1 MKIKNK
7 VMRTMT
13 RNKAAEALGVT
24 PQTISNYVKEGILG
38 GFIGIKNTLYV
49 NADDVD
55 KYLKKYRFIAVKEE
69 MIDRKLRELK
79 DRENEINDRLADTR
93 KELLGA
99 KSYKTPSA
107 IILAKA
113 LFRAAMIPRLSTRE
127 MDILDMYIEGESLQ
141 EIADVFSLT
150 STRVN
155 QILAKA
161 LRKFTEQTGEITANL
176 RENSELEAEIHSL
189 KLSVAA
195 LKKEYN
201 DYRLSHGDTEDENP
215 SCPPEILLKSIDDC
229 GFSIRIVIALKWTD
243 IYDVNG
249 LVTRFYRFEDILKIR
264 NIGRGSL
271 CEIRNFMDEH
281 NLVFIRPGESL
292 SQFYRRLDLY
302 ITMSANSTSTN

>member
-1 MKIKNK
+1 
-7 VMRTMT
+7 MRTMT

-49 NADDVD
+49 NAEDVD

-127 MDILDMYIEGESLQ
+127 MDIIDMYIEGESLQ
-141 EIADVFSLT
+141 EIAYVFSLT

-292 SQFYRRLDLY
+292 SQFYRRLDLN
-302 ITMSANSTSTN
+302 ITMSANSTSIS

>member
-49 NADDVD
+49 NADNVD

>member
-1 MKIKNK
+1 
-7 VMRTMT
+7 MRTMT

-127 MDILDMYIEGESLQ
+127 MDIIDMYIEGESLQ
-141 EIADVFSLT
+141 KIADVFSLT

-161 LRKFTEQTGEITANL
+161 LRKFTEQTVDITSNL

-201 DYRLSHGDTEDENP
+201 DYRLSHGDTEDETQ
-215 SCPPEILLKSIDDC
+215 SCPPKILLKSIDDC
-229 GFSIRIVIALKWTD
+229 GFSIRIVSALKWID
-243 IYDVNG
+243 VYDVNG

-271 CEIRNFMDEH
+271 CEIRNFMDKH
-281 NLVFIRPGESL
+281 NLVFIRPGESV

-302 ITMSANSTSTN
+302 IATNANSTSTD

>member
-1 MKIKNK
+1 
-7 VMRTMT
+7 MRTMT

-79 DRENEINDRLADTR
+79 DRENEINNRLADTR
-93 KELLGA
+93 KELLGVR
-99 KSYKTPSA
+99 YETPSA

-113 LFRAAMIPRLSTRE
+113 LFRAAMIPHLSTRE
-127 MDILDMYIEGESLQ
+127 MDIIDMYIEGESLQ

-150 STRVN
+150 STRIN

-161 LRKFTEQTGEITANL
+161 LRKFTEQTVDITANL
-176 RENSELEAEIHSL
+176 RENSDLEAEIRSL
-189 KLSVAA
+189 RLSMAA
-195 LKKEYN
+195 LKKDYN
-201 DYRLSHGDTEDENP
+201 DYRLSHGDTEDE
-215 SCPPEILLKSIDDC
+215 SLFAPPEILLKPIEEC
-229 GFSIRIVIALKWTD
+229 GFSRRVISVLNWDKV
-243 IYDVNG
+243 YDVNG
-249 LVTRFYRFEDILKIR
+249 LVTKFFCLDDIRKLR

-271 CEIRNFMDEH
+271 YEIKFFIEKH
-281 NLVFIRPGESL
+281 GLLFIRPEEST
-292 SQFYRRLDLY
+292 SQYYRRLNLSIAMNDSG
-302 ITMSANSTSTN
+302 IKSD

>member
-1 MKIKNK
+1 
-7 VMRTMT
+7 MRTMT

-55 KYLKKYRFIAVKEE
+55 KYLKKYRFIAVKED

-79 DRENEINDRLADTR
+79 DRENEINNRLADTR
-93 KELLGA
+93 KELLGVR
-99 KSYKTPSA
+99 YETPSA

-127 MDILDMYIEGESLQ
+127 MDIIDMYIDGESLQ

-150 STRVN
+150 SARIN

-161 LRKFTEQTGEITANL
+161 LRKFTEQTGEITSNL
-176 RENSELEAEIHSL
+176 RENSDLEAEMRSL
-189 KLSVAA
+189 RLSIAA

-201 DYRLSHGDTEDENP
+201 DYRISHGDTEDE
-215 SCPPEILLKSIDDC
+215 SLFSPPEILLKPIEEC
-229 GFSIRIVIALKWTD
+229 GFSRRVISVLNWDKV
-243 IYDVNG
+243 YDVNG
-249 LVTRFYRFEDILKIR
+249 LVTKFFCLEDMLKLR

-271 CEIRNFMDEH
+271 YEIKLFIEKH
-281 NLVFIRPGESL
+281 GLLFIRPEESK
-292 SQFYRRLDLY
+292 SQYYRRLNLSIAMNDSG
-302 ITMSANSTSTN
+302 IKSD

>member
-1 MKIKNK
+1 
-7 VMRTMT
+7 MRTMT

-49 NADDVD
+49 NAEDVD

-69 MIDRKLRELK
+69 MIDRKLREQK

-93 KELLGA
+93 KELLVA

-127 MDILDMYIEGESLQ
+127 MDIIDMYIEGESLQ
-141 EIADVFSLT
+141 EIADVFSIT

-215 SCPPEILLKSIDDC
+215 SCPPEILLKPIEDC

-264 NIGRGSL
+264 NIGMGSL

>member
-1 MKIKNK
+1 
-7 VMRTMT
+7 MRTMT

-127 MDILDMYIEGESLQ
+127 MDIIDMYIEGESLQ
-141 EIADVFSLT
+141 KIADVFSLT

-161 LRKFTEQTGEITANL
+161 LRKFTEQTVDITSNL

-201 DYRLSHGDTEDENP
+201 YYRLSHGDTEDENP

-229 GFSIRIVIALKWTD
+229 GFSTRIVSALKWID
-243 IYDVNG
+243 VYDVNG

>member
-1 MKIKNK
+1 
-7 VMRTMT
+7 MRTMT

-55 KYLKKYRFIAVKEE
+55 KYLKKYRFIAVKDE
-69 MIDRKLRELK
+69 MIDRKLREMK

-99 KSYKTPSA
+99 KSYKTQSA

-113 LFRAAMIPRLSTRE
+113 MFRAAMIPLLSTRE
-127 MDILDMYIEGESLQ
+127 MDIIDIYIDGESLQ

-155 QILAKA
+155 HILSKA

-176 RENSELEAEIHSL
+176 RKNSYLEAEIRSL
-189 KLSVAA
+189 RLSMAA
-195 LKKEYN
+195 LKKDYN
-201 DYRLSHGDTEDENP
+201 DYRLSHGDTEDE
-215 SCPPEILLKSIDDC
+215 SLFSPPEILLKPIEEC
-229 GFSIRIVIALKWTD
+229 GFSRRVISVLNWDKV
-243 IYDVNG
+243 YDVNG
-249 LVTRFYRFEDILKIR
+249 LVTKFFCLEDILKLR

-271 CEIRNFMDEH
+271 YEIKFFIEKH
-281 NLVFIRPGESL
+281 GLLFIRPEEST
-292 SQFYRRLDLY
+292 SQYYRRLNLSIAMNDSG
-302 ITMSANSTSTN
+302 IKSD

>member
-1 MKIKNK
+1 
-7 VMRTMT
+7 MRTMT

-69 MIDRKLRELK
+69 MIDRKIRELK

-99 KSYKTPSA
+99 KSYKTPGA

-127 MDILDMYIEGESLQ
+127 MDIIDMYIEGESLQ

-150 STRVN
+150 STRIN
-155 QILAKA
+155 HILAKA
-161 LRKFTEQTGEITANL
+161 LRKFTEQTDEITANL
-176 RENSELEAEIHSL
+176 RESSELEAEILSL

>member
-69 MIDRKLRELK
+69 MIDRKIRELK

-99 KSYKTPSA
+99 KSYKTPGA

-127 MDILDMYIEGESLQ
+127 MDIIDMYIEGESLQ
-141 EIADVFSLT
+141 GIADVFSLT

-161 LRKFTEQTGEITANL
+161 LRKFTEQTDDITANL
-176 RENSELEAEIHSL
+176 RGNSELEAEIHSL

-292 SQFYRRLDLY
+292 SQFYRRLNLY
-302 ITMSANSTSTN
+302 ITMNDSGIKLD

>member
-1 MKIKNK
+1 
-7 VMRTMT
+7 MRTMT

-127 MDILDMYIEGESLQ
+127 MDIIDMYIEGESLQ

-155 QILAKA
+155 HILAKA

-201 DYRLSHGDTEDENP
+201 DYRLSHDDTEDENP

-229 GFSIRIVIALKWTD
+229 GFSTRIVSALKWID
-243 IYDVNG
+243 VYDVNG

-281 NLVFIRPGESL
+281 NLVFIRPGESM
-292 SQFYRRLDLY
+292 SQFYRRIDLY
-302 ITMSANSTSTN
+302 IATNANSTSTD

>member
-1 MKIKNK
+1 
-7 VMRTMT
+7 MRTMT

-24 PQTISNYVKEGILG
+24 PQTISNYVKDGILG

-127 MDILDMYIEGESLQ
+127 MDIIDMYIEGESLQ

-150 STRVN
+150 STRIK

-161 LRKFTEQTGEITANL
+161 LRKFTEQTVDITANL
-176 RENSELEAEIHSL
+176 RVNSELEAEIHSL

-201 DYRLSHGDTEDENP
+201 DYRLIHGDTEGE
-215 SCPPEILLKSIDDC
+215 SLFAPPEILSKPIEEC
-229 GFSIRIVIALKWTD
+229 GFSRRVISVLNWDKV
-243 IYDVNG
+243 YDVNG
-249 LVTRFYRFEDILKIR
+249 LVTKFFCLDDILKLR
-264 NIGRGSL
+264 NIGRGYL
-271 CEIRNFMDEH
+271 HEIKIFMENH
-281 NLVFIRPGESL
+281 GLLFIRPGEST
-292 SQFYRRLDLY
+292 SQYYRRLNLSLAMNDSGIKLD
-302 ITMSANSTSTN
+302 

>member
-1 MKIKNK
+1 
-7 VMRTMT
+7 MRTMT

-99 KSYKTPSA
+99 KSYKTPCA

-127 MDILDMYIEGESLQ
+127 MDIIDMYIEGESLQ

-201 DYRLSHGDTEDENP
+201 DCRLSHGDTEDENP

-243 IYDVNG
+243 VYDVNG

-292 SQFYRRLDLY
+292 SQFYRRLDLN
-302 ITMSANSTSTN
+302 ITMSANSTSIN

>member
-1 MKIKNK
+1 
-7 VMRTMT
+7 MRTMT

-49 NADDVD
+49 NAEDVD

-69 MIDRKLRELK
+69 MIDRKLREQK

-127 MDILDMYIEGESLQ
+127 MDIIDMYIEGESLQ

-302 ITMSANSTSTN
+302 ITMSSNSTSTN

>member
-1 MKIKNK
+1 MA
-7 VMRTMT
+7 RMT

-24 PQTISNYVKEGILG
+24 PQTISNYVKDGILG

-49 NADDVD
+49 NAEDVD

-79 DRENEINDRLADTR
+79 DRENEINNRLADTR

-127 MDILDMYIEGESLQ
+127 MDIIDMYIEGDSLQ
-141 EIADVFSLT
+141 EIADVFSLI
-150 STRVN
+150 SARIN

-161 LRKFTEQTGEITANL
+161 LRKFTEQTDEITANL
-176 RENSELEAEIHSL
+176 IENRDLEAEIHSL
-189 KLSVAA
+189 KLSVEA

-201 DYRLSHGDTEDENP
+201 DYRISHGDTEDE
-215 SCPPEILLKSIDDC
+215 SLFSPPEILLKPIEEC
-229 GFSIRIVIALKWTD
+229 GFSRRVISVLNWDKV
-243 IYDVNG
+243 YDVNG
-249 LVTRFYRFEDILKIR
+249 LVTKFFCLDDILKLR
-264 NIGRGSL
+264 NIGIGSL
-271 CEIRNFMDEH
+271 YEIKLFIEKH
-281 NLVFIRPGESL
+281 GLLFIRPEEST
-292 SQFYRRLDLY
+292 SQYYRRLNLSIAMNDSW
-302 ITMSANSTSTN
+302 IKSD

>member
-1 MKIKNK
+1 
-7 VMRTMT
+7 MRTMT

-49 NADDVD
+49 NAEDVD

-127 MDILDMYIEGESLQ
+127 MDIIDMYIEGESLQ

-292 SQFYRRLDLY
+292 SQFYRRLDLN

>member
-1 MKIKNK
+1 
-7 VMRTMT
+7 MRTMT
-13 RNKAAEALGVT
+13 RNKAAEALSVT

-69 MIDRKLRELK
+69 MIDRKIRELK
-79 DRENEINDRLADTR
+79 NRENEINDRLADTR

-127 MDILDMYIEGESLQ
+127 MDIIDMYIEGESLQ

-161 LRKFTEQTGEITANL
+161 LRKFTEQTDEITSNL
-176 RENSELEAEIHSL
+176 RESSELEAEIHSL

-302 ITMSANSTSTN
+302 ITMNDSGIKLD

>member
-1 MKIKNK
+1 
-7 VMRTMT
+7 MRTMT

-49 NADDVD
+49 NAEDVD

-69 MIDRKLRELK
+69 MIDRKLREQK

-127 MDILDMYIEGESLQ
+127 MDIIDMYIEGESLQ

>member
-1 MKIKNK
+1 
-7 VMRTMT
+7 MRTMT
-13 RNKAAEALGVT
+13 RNKAAKVLGVT

-79 DRENEINDRLADTR
+79 DMEYEINDRLADTR
-93 KELLGA
+93 KELLGE
-99 KSYKTPSA
+99 KSHKTPGA
-107 IILAKA
+107 ITLAKA
-113 LFRAAMIPRLSTRE
+113 LFRAVIIPRLSTRE
-127 MDILDMYIEGESLQ
+127 MDIIDMYIEGDSLQ

-176 RENSELEAEIHSL
+176 RENSDLEAEIRSL
-189 KLSVAA
+189 RLSMAA
-195 LKKEYN
+195 LKKDYN
-201 DYRLSHGDTEDENP
+201 DYRLSHGDTEDE
-215 SCPPEILLKSIDDC
+215 SLFSPPEILLKPIEEC
-229 GFSIRIVIALKWTD
+229 GFSRRVISVLNWDKV
-243 IYDVNG
+243 YDVNG
-249 LVTRFYRFEDILKIR
+249 LVTKFFCLEDILKLR

-271 CEIRNFMDEH
+271 YEIKFFIEKH
-281 NLVFIRPGESL
+281 GLLFIRPEEST
-292 SQFYRRLDLY
+292 SQYYRRLNLSIAMNDSGVKLD
-302 ITMSANSTSTN
+302 

>member
-1 MKIKNK
+1 
-7 VMRTMT
+7 MT

-49 NADDVD
+49 NADDID

-69 MIDRKLRELK
+69 MIDRKLREQK

-127 MDILDMYIEGESLQ
+127 MDIIDMYIEGESLQ

-292 SQFYRRLDLY
+292 LQFYRRLDLN
-302 ITMSANSTSTN
+302 ITMSANSTSIN

>member
-1 MKIKNK
+1 
-7 VMRTMT
+7 MRTMT

-113 LFRAAMIPRLSTRE
+113 LFRAAIIPRLSTRE
-127 MDILDMYIEGESLQ
+127 MDIIDMYIEGESLQ
-141 EIADVFSLT
+141 EIADVFSIT

-215 SCPPEILLKSIDDC
+215 SCPPEILLKPIEDC

-243 IYDVNG
+243 IYDVNC

>member
-1 MKIKNK
+1 MA
-7 VMRTMT
+7 RMT
-13 RNKAAEALGVT
+13 RNKAAEELGVT

-55 KYLKKYRFIAVKEE
+55 KYLKKYRFIAVKED

-79 DRENEINDRLADTR
+79 DRENEINERLADAR

-127 MDILDMYIEGESLQ
+127 MDIIDMYIEGDSLH

-150 STRVN
+150 SARIN

-161 LRKFTEQTGEITANL
+161 LRKFTEQTVEINENL
-176 RENSELEAEIHSL
+176 RENSDLEAEIHSL

-201 DYRLSHGDTEDENP
+201 DYRISHGDTEDE
-215 SCPPEILLKSIDDC
+215 SLFAPPEILLKPIEEC
-229 GFSIRIVIALKWTD
+229 GFSRRVISVLNWDKV
-243 IYDVNG
+243 YDVNG
-249 LVTRFYRFEDILKIR
+249 LVTKFFCLDDILKLR

-271 CEIRNFMDEH
+271 YEIKSFIEKH
-281 NLVFIRPGESL
+281 GLLFIRPGEST
-292 SQFYRRLDLY
+292 SQYYRRLNLSIAMNDSGIKLD
-302 ITMSANSTSTN
+302 

>member
-1 MKIKNK
+1 
-7 VMRTMT
+7 MRTMT
-13 RNKAAEALGVT
+13 RNKAAEELGVT

-38 GFIGIKNTLYV
+38 GFIGIKKTMYV

-93 KELLGA
+93 KELLGVR
-99 KSYKTPSA
+99 YETPGA

-127 MDILDMYIEGESLQ
+127 MDIIDMYIDGESLQ

-150 STRVN
+150 SARIN

-161 LRKFTEQTGEITANL
+161 LRKFTEQTGEITENL
-176 RENSELEAEIHSL
+176 RENSDLEAEIRSL
-189 KLSVAA
+189 RLYMDA
-195 LKKEYN
+195 LKKDYN
-201 DYRLSHGDTEDENP
+201 DYRISHGDTEDE
-215 SCPPEILLKSIDDC
+215 SLFSPPEILLKPIEEC
-229 GFSIRIVIALKWTD
+229 GFSRRVISVLNWDKV
-243 IYDVNG
+243 YDVNG
-249 LVTRFYRFEDILKIR
+249 LVTKFFCLDDILKLR

-271 CEIRNFMDEH
+271 YEIKFFIEKH
-281 NLVFIRPGESL
+281 GLLFIRPEEST
-292 SQFYRRLDLY
+292 SQYYRRLNLSIAMNDSG
-302 ITMSANSTSTN
+302 IKSD

>member
-1 MKIKNK
+1 
-7 VMRTMT
+7 MRTMT
-13 RNKAAEALGVT
+13 RNKAAEALGVA
-24 PQTISNYVKEGILG
+24 PQTISNYVNEGILG
-38 GFIGIKNTLYV
+38 GFIGSKHTLYV
-49 NADDVD
+49 NADDVE
-55 KYLKKYRFIAVKEE
+55 KYLKKYRFVAIKEE

-93 KELLGA
+93 KELLGE
-99 KSYKTPSA
+99 KSHKTPGA
-107 IILAKA
+107 ITLAKA
-113 LFRAAMIPRLSTRE
+113 LFRTVMIPRMSTRE
-127 MDILDMYIEGESLQ
+127 MDIIDMYIEGESLQ
-141 EIADVFSLT
+141 GIADVFSLT
-150 STRVN
+150 STRIN
-155 QILAKA
+155 QILSKA
-161 LRKFTEQTGEITANL
+161 LRKFTEQIVDITANL

-201 DYRLSHGDTEDENP
+201 DYRLSRGDTEEANP

-229 GFSIRIVIALKWTD
+229 GFSIRIVTALKWTD

-271 CEIRNFMDEH
+271 CEIRNFMDKH
-281 NLVFIRPGESL
+281 NLEFIRPGESV

-302 ITMSANSTSTN
+302 IATNANSTSTD

>member
-1 MKIKNK
+1 MK
-7 VMRTMT
+7 TMT

-79 DRENEINDRLADTR
+79 DMEKEINDRLADTR
-93 KELLGA
+93 KELLGVR
-99 KSYKTPSA
+99 YETPSA

-127 MDILDMYIEGESLQ
+127 MDIIDKYIEGDSLQ

-150 STRVN
+150 SARIN
-155 QILAKA
+155 QIIAKA
-161 LRKFTEQTGEITANL
+161 MRKFTEQTGEITENL
-176 RENSELEAEIHSL
+176 RENSDLEAEIRSL
-189 KLSVAA
+189 RLSIAA
-195 LKKEYN
+195 LKKDYN
-201 DYRLSHGDTEDENP
+201 DYRISHGDTEDE
-215 SCPPEILLKSIDDC
+215 SLFAPPEILLKPIEEC
-229 GFSIRIVIALKWTD
+229 GFSRRVISVLNWDKV
-243 IYDVNG
+243 YDVNG
-249 LVTRFYRFEDILKIR
+249 LVTKFFCLDDILKLR

-271 CEIRNFMDEH
+271 YEIKFFIEKH
-281 NLVFIRPGESL
+281 GLLFIRPEEST
-292 SQFYRRLDLY
+292 SQYYRRLN
-302 ITMSANSTSTN
+302 MSIAMNDSGINSD

>member
-1 MKIKNK
+1 
-7 VMRTMT
+7 MRTMT

-49 NADDVD
+49 NAEDVD

-69 MIDRKLRELK
+69 MIDRKLREQK

-127 MDILDMYIEGESLQ
+127 MDIIDMYIEGESLQ

-292 SQFYRRLDLY
+292 SQFYRRLDLN
-302 ITMSANSTSTN
+302 ITMSANSTSIN

>member
-1 MKIKNK
+1 
-7 VMRTMT
+7 MRTMT

-79 DRENEINDRLADTR
+79 DRENEINNRLADTR
-93 KELLGA
+93 KELLGVR
-99 KSYKTPSA
+99 YETPSA

-127 MDILDMYIEGESLQ
+127 MDIIDMYIEGESLQ

-150 STRVN
+150 STRIN

-161 LRKFTEQTGEITANL
+161 LRKFTEQTVDITANL
-176 RENSELEAEIHSL
+176 RENSDLEAEIRSL

-292 SQFYRRLDLY
+292 PQFYRRLDLY

>member
-1 MKIKNK
+1 
-7 VMRTMT
+7 MRTMT

-49 NADDVD
+49 NADDID

-69 MIDRKLRELK
+69 MIGRKLRELK

-127 MDILDMYIEGESLQ
+127 MDIIDMYIEGESLQ

-271 CEIRNFMDEH
+271 CEIRNFMDGH

-292 SQFYRRLDLY
+292 SQFYRRLDLN

>member
-1 MKIKNK
+1 
-7 VMRTMT
+7 MRTMT

-113 LFRAAMIPRLSTRE
+113 LFRAALIPRLSTRE
-127 MDILDMYIEGESLQ
+127 MDIIDMYIEGESLQ

-161 LRKFTEQTGEITANL
+161 LRKFTEQTVDITVNL
-176 RENSELEAEIHSL
+176 RGNSELEAEIHSL